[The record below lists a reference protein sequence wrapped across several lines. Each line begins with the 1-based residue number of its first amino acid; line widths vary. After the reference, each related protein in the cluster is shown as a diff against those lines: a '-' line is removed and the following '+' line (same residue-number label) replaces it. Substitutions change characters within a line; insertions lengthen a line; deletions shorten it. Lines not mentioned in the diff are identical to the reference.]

1 MEKKKLE
8 NSMPKVFNPNE
19 QRYLK
24 MIEEVQDYAIIL
36 LDSDGTV
43 LNWNKGAEKIK
54 GYTEGEIVGKNF
66 STFYLQEDR
75 DSGLPTHL
83 ITEAT
88 LNGRAK
94 HEGWRLR
101 KDGSTF
107 WGYIVITALH
117 GDNNEIIGFS
127 KVTRDLT
134 ERKIA
139 EDRKD
144 RDAKNI
150 ALQNKQLEE
159 FAYITSHDLQEPIRK
174 IQTFARLLEKNM
186 SDGVQAQK
194 YLEKISLSADRM
206 VTLIKSVLDY
216 SRLSQT
222 VEQFKD
228 TDLTSVLQSVKED
241 FELLF
246 NEKNVTII
254 SGSLPV
260 IKAIPIQIHQLFSNL
275 IGNSI
280 KFNEREPI
288 IEIAAKNSKDA
299 TIGEHLDSDM
309 EYLQLT
315 FKDNGIGFDQKY
327 ADHAFQPF
335 KRLNSDYSGTG
346 IGLALCKRIVDNHK
360 GHIKVESAIDA
371 GTLFTIYLPLTYN

>member
-1 MEKKKLE
+1 MDSKQEDIV
-8 NSMPKVFNPNE
+8 PQVFKSND

-36 LDSDGTV
+36 LDRDGTI

-54 GYTEGEIVGKNF
+54 GYPEKEIVGKNF
-66 STFYLQEDR
+66 SCFYLKEDR
-75 DSGLPTHL
+75 ETGLPEHL
-83 ITEAT
+83 IKEAA

-117 GDNNEIIGFS
+117 GDNEEVIGFS

-134 ERKIA
+134 ERKLA
-139 EDRKD
+139 EDRRD
-144 RDAKNI
+144 RDARNI

-159 FAYITSHDLQEPIRK
+159 FAYITSHDLQEPVRK
-174 IQTFARLLEKNM
+174 IQTFAKLLEKNI
-186 SDGVQAQK
+186 SDEGQVQK
-194 YLEKISLSADRM
+194 YLEKINLSANRM

-222 VEQFKD
+222 QEQFID
-228 TDLTSVLQSVKED
+228 TDLNTVLQAVKED
-241 FELLF
+241 FEVLF
-246 NEKNVTII
+246 TEKDVTII
-254 SGSLPV
+254 ADDLPV
-260 IKAIPIQIHQLFSNL
+260 IKAIPIQMHQLFFNL

-280 KFNEREPI
+280 KFNTHEPLV
-288 IEIAAKNSKDA
+288 EISAGKFMDNDK
-299 TIGEHLDSDM
+299 HFDSET
-309 EYLQLT
+309 EYLLLQFT
-315 FKDNGIGFDQKY
+315 DNGIGFDQKY
-327 ADHAFQPF
+327 ADQAFQPF

-360 GHIKVESAIDA
+360 GYIEVRSAVNK
-371 GTLFTIYLPLTYN
+371 GTTFEIYLPM

>member
-1 MEKKKLE
+1 MDSKQEDIV
-8 NSMPKVFNPNE
+8 PQVFKSND

-36 LDSDGTV
+36 LDRDGTI

-54 GYTEGEIVGKNF
+54 GYPEKEIVGKNF
-66 STFYLQEDR
+66 SCFYLKEDR
-75 DSGLPTHL
+75 KTGLPQHL
-83 ITEAT
+83 IKEAA

-117 GDNNEIIGFS
+117 GDNEEVIGFS

-134 ERKIA
+134 ERKLA
-139 EDRKD
+139 EDRRD
-144 RDAKNI
+144 RDARNI

-159 FAYITSHDLQEPIRK
+159 FAYITSHDLQEPVRK
-174 IQTFARLLEKNM
+174 IQTFAKLLEKNI
-186 SDGVQAQK
+186 SDEGQVQK
-194 YLEKISLSADRM
+194 YLEKINLSANRM

-222 VEQFKD
+222 QEQFID
-228 TDLTSVLQSVKED
+228 TDLNTVLQAVKED
-241 FELLF
+241 FEVLF
-246 NEKNVTII
+246 TEKDVTII
-254 SGSLPV
+254 ADDLPV
-260 IKAIPIQIHQLFSNL
+260 IKAIPIQMHQLFFNL

-280 KFNEREPI
+280 KFNTHEPL
-288 IEIAAKNSKDA
+288 IEISTGKFKDNDK
-299 TIGEHLDSDM
+299 HFDSET
-309 EYLQLT
+309 EYLLLQFT
-315 FKDNGIGFDQKY
+315 DNGIGFDQKY
-327 ADHAFQPF
+327 ADQAFQPF

-360 GHIKVESAIDA
+360 GYIEVRSAVNK
-371 GTLFTIYLPLTYN
+371 GTTFEIYLPM